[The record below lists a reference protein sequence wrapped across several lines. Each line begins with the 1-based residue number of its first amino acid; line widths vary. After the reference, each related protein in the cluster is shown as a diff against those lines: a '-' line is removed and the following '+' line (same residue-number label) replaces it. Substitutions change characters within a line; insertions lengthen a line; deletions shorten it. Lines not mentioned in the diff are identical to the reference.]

1 MFSLKTFQIL
11 KNKNMNIR
19 CSILL
24 SLMVFASYEGQA
36 QEALSLSKAIETAI
50 QQNFYIKTVRNNKSI
65 AENNNTIG
73 NAGWLPSVDIG
84 ASVSTS
90 SANTEQ
96 EYADGRK
103 VNSDNAGSDN
113 MQAGAALTWT
123 LFDGLQMFATKR
135 RLNSESILADVDL
148 KIQIENLAATV
159 INNYF
164 NIVRLNQQVKVT
176 TESIAIYED
185 RLKIAE
191 AKFRI
196 GSASKLEALQ
206 TKVDLNAAKSRL
218 MLLQIEKDKAIT
230 ALFYQMGI
238 KNNFQISLSDS
249 VKINYQPQYEELLKS
264 IPQTNKEIKFLELK
278 YAISNDVIREIKALQ
293 LPVLNLNMNYNYNR
307 TENEVGFLL
316 LNQNQGY
323 NAGLTLSWN
332 LFNGMNTRRQINN
345 AKLFASSEN
354 ATLEAV
360 KLRIEN
366 DLWLAFRNFETE
378 KELLQM
384 EISNTD
390 VVRENVTVAL
400 EAYRL
405 GTISG
410 LQLKDAQ
417 NAFEEAM
424 SRVAD
429 AYYRTKLAETELM
442 KLNGDLVK

>member
-1 MFSLKTFQIL
+1 MIIRFGSSL
-11 KNKNMNIR
+11 
-19 CSILL
+19 LL
-24 SLMVFASYEGQA
+24 CAMVIASNEVQA
-36 QEALSLSKAIETAI
+36 QESLSLSKAIETAI
-50 QQNFYIKTVRNNKSI
+50 QQNFYIKTVRNTKSV

-96 EYADGRK
+96 EYTDGRV

-113 MQAGAALTWT
+113 IQAGAALTWT
-123 LFDGLQMFATKR
+123 LFDGLQMFATKS
-135 RLNSESILADVDL
+135 RLNTESILADVDL
-148 KIQIENLAATV
+148 KIQVENLTAT
-159 INNYF
+159 IIGNYF
-164 NIVRLNQQVKVT
+164 NIVRINQQIKVT
-176 TESIAIYED
+176 VESISIYDD

-218 MLLQIEKDKAIT
+218 MLLQIEKDKAVT

-238 KNNFQISLSDS
+238 KNNYQISLSDS
-249 VKINYQPQYEELLKS
+249 VKIDYQPQYAELLKS
-264 IPQTNKEIKFLELK
+264 IPQTNKEIKYQELK
-278 YAISNDVIREIKALQ
+278 YAISTDVIREMKAMQ

-316 LNQNQGY
+316 LNQTQGY

-332 LFNGMNTRRQINN
+332 LFNGMNTRRQINS

-354 ATLEAV
+354 EILESV

-384 EISNTD
+384 EISNTE

-429 AYYRTKLAETELM
+429 AHYRTKLAETELM
-442 KLNGDLVK
+442 KLNGDLLK

>member
-1 MFSLKTFQIL
+1 MIIRFGSSL
-11 KNKNMNIR
+11 
-19 CSILL
+19 LL
-24 SLMVFASYEGQA
+24 CAMVIASNEVQA
-36 QEALSLSKAIETAI
+36 QESLSLSKAIETAI
-50 QQNFYIKTVRNNKSI
+50 QQNFYIKTVRNTKSV

-96 EYADGRK
+96 EYTDGRV

-113 MQAGAALTWT
+113 IQAGAALTWT
-123 LFDGLQMFATKR
+123 LFDGLQMFATKS
-135 RLNSESILADVDL
+135 RLNTESILADVDL
-148 KIQIENLAATV
+148 KIQVENLTAT
-159 INNYF
+159 IIGNYF
-164 NIVRLNQQVKVT
+164 NIVRINQQIKVT
-176 TESIAIYED
+176 VESISIYDD

-218 MLLQIEKDKAIT
+218 MLLQIEKDKAVT

-238 KNNFQISLSDS
+238 KNNYQISLSDS
-249 VKINYQPQYEELLKS
+249 VKIDYQPQYAELLKS
-264 IPQTNKEIKFLELK
+264 IPQTNKEIKYQELK
-278 YAISNDVIREIKALQ
+278 YAISTDVIREMKAMQ

-316 LNQNQGY
+316 LNQTQGY

-332 LFNGMNTRRQINN
+332 LFNGMNTRRQINS

-354 ATLEAV
+354 EILESV

-429 AYYRTKLAETELM
+429 AHYRTKLAETELM
-442 KLNGDLVK
+442 KLNGDLLK

>member
-1 MFSLKTFQIL
+1 MIIRFGSSL
-11 KNKNMNIR
+11 
-19 CSILL
+19 LL
-24 SLMVFASYEGQA
+24 CAMVIASNEVQA
-36 QEALSLSKAIETAI
+36 QESLSLSKAIETAI
-50 QQNFYIKTVRNNKSI
+50 QQNFYIKTVRNTKSV

-96 EYADGRK
+96 EYTDGRV
-103 VNSDNAGSDN
+103 VNSANAGSDN
-113 MQAGAALTWT
+113 IQAGAALTWT
-123 LFDGLQMFATKR
+123 LFDGLQMFATKN
-135 RLNSESILADVDL
+135 RLNTESILADVDL
-148 KIQIENLAATV
+148 KIQVENLTAT
-159 INNYF
+159 IIGNYF
-164 NIVRLNQQVKVT
+164 NIVRINQQIKVT
-176 TESIAIYED
+176 VESISIYED

-218 MLLQIEKDKAIT
+218 MLLQIEKDKAVT

-238 KNNFQISLSDS
+238 KNNYQISLSDS
-249 VKINYQPQYEELLKS
+249 VKIDYQPQYAELLKS
-264 IPQTNKEIKFLELK
+264 IPQTNKEIKYQELK
-278 YAISNDVIREIKALQ
+278 YAISTDVIREMKAMQ

-316 LNQNQGY
+316 LNQTQGY

-332 LFNGMNTRRQINN
+332 LFNGMNTRRQINS

-354 ATLEAV
+354 EILESV

-429 AYYRTKLAETELM
+429 AHYRTKLAETELM
-442 KLNGDLVK
+442 KLNGDLLK

>member
-1 MFSLKTFQIL
+1 
-11 KNKNMNIR
+11 MNIR
-19 CSILL
+19 YSFSLLLGLIIL
-24 SLMVFASYEGQA
+24 SYASRA
-36 QEALSLSKAIETAI
+36 QETLSLSKAIETAI
-50 QQNFYIKTVRNNKSI
+50 QQNFYIKTVRNTKSV

-84 ASVSTS
+84 ASVTTS
-90 SANTEQ
+90 NANTEQ
-96 EYADGRK
+96 EYADGRI

-113 MQAGAALTWT
+113 IQAGAALTWT
-123 LFDGLQMFATKR
+123 LFDGLQMFATKN
-135 RLNSESILADVDL
+135 RLNTESILADVDL
-148 KIQIENLAATV
+148 KIQIENLTAT
-159 INNYF
+159 IIGNYF
-164 NIVRLNQQVKVT
+164 NIVRINQQIKVT
-176 TESIAIYED
+176 VESISIYED

-206 TKVDLNAAKSRL
+206 TKVDLNAARSRL

-230 ALFYQMGI
+230 ALFYQMGT
-238 KNNFQISLSDS
+238 KNNSQISLSDS
-249 VKINYQPQYEELLKS
+249 VKIDYQPQYAELLKS
-264 IPQTNKEIKFLELK
+264 IPQTNKEIKYQELK
-278 YAISNDVIREIKALQ
+278 YAISTDVIREMKAMQ

-316 LNQNQGY
+316 LNQTQGY

-354 ATLEAV
+354 EILESV

-384 EISNTD
+384 EISNTE

-429 AYYRTKLAETELM
+429 AHYRTKLAETELM
-442 KLNGDLVK
+442 KLNGDLLK

>member
-1 MFSLKTFQIL
+1 MIIRFGSSL
-11 KNKNMNIR
+11 
-19 CSILL
+19 LL
-24 SLMVFASYEGQA
+24 CAMVIASNEVQA
-36 QEALSLSKAIETAI
+36 QESLSLSKAIETAI
-50 QQNFYIKTVRNNKSI
+50 QQNFYIKTVRNTKSV

-96 EYADGRK
+96 EYTDGRV

-113 MQAGAALTWT
+113 IQAGAALIWT
-123 LFDGLQMFATKR
+123 LFDGLQMFATKN
-135 RLNSESILADVDL
+135 RLNTESILADVDL
-148 KIQIENLAATV
+148 KIQVENLTAT
-159 INNYF
+159 IIGNYF
-164 NIVRLNQQVKVT
+164 NIVRINQQIKVT
-176 TESIAIYED
+176 VESISIYED

-218 MLLQIEKDKAIT
+218 MLLQIEKDKAVT

-238 KNNFQISLSDS
+238 KNNYQISLSDS
-249 VKINYQPQYEELLKS
+249 VKIDYQPQYAELLKS
-264 IPQTNKEIKFLELK
+264 IPQTNKEIKYQELK
-278 YAISNDVIREIKALQ
+278 YAISTDVIREMKAMQ

-316 LNQNQGY
+316 LNQTQGY

-332 LFNGMNTRRQINN
+332 LFNGLNTRRQINN

-354 ATLEAV
+354 EILESV

-429 AYYRTKLAETELM
+429 AHYRTKLAETELM
-442 KLNGDLVK
+442 KLNGDLLK